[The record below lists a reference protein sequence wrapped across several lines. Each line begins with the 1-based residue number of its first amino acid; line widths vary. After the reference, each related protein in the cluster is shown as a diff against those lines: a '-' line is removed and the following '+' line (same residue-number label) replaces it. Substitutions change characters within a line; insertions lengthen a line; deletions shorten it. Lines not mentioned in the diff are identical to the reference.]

1 MPTPTPEDRD
11 NQATRNLQ
19 HALNELKAGIGIA
32 SLRWSVDGYQIVF
45 KKGKVELKR
54 RDIDPAVL
62 DDGPETVAIRNFVQK
77 VRGAFGGASRRR
89 KTNS

>member
-1 MPTPTPEDRD
+1 M
-11 NQATRNLQ
+11 RNLQ

-32 SLRWSVDGYQIVF
+32 SLRWSVDGYQVVL

-54 RDIDPAVL
+54 SDIDFPVL

-77 VRGAFGGASRRR
+77 VRGSFGGAARPKKKKS
-89 KTNS
+89 